1 MLRVRLIDRSPDA
14 VPAPVLPV
22 PLTEVFFVT
31 RLRRYLITGLLVWL
45 PIGVTLLVVKLLVDL
60 MDQTLVVLPEA
71 YRPDRLLGIHIPGLG
86 VVLSVLVVLSTG
98 VVMAHFFGQQLL
110 GAWEAIL
117 NRIPLVRSIYSSVKQ
132 LSETLLSSGG
142 QSFRKVLLI
151 EYPRKGLWTLAF
163 QTGIE
168 VGEAQA
174 KTGEEVINVYVP
186 TTPNPTSGFFLMVPR
201 RDAVELE
208 MSVDEGLKMIIS
220 MGVVVPKW
228 RKESPP
234 SAADVAEMSPKK

>member
-1 MLRVRLIDRSPDA
+1 
-14 VPAPVLPV
+14 
-22 PLTEVFFVT
+22 
-31 RLRRYLITGLLVWL
+31 
-45 PIGVTLLVVKLLVDL
+45 
-60 MDQTLVVLPEA
+60 
-71 YRPDRLLGIHIPGLG
+71 
-86 VVLSVLVVLSTG
+86 VLSVLVVLSTG

-110 GAWEAIL
+110 AAWEAIM

-163 QTGIE
+163 QTGTE

-174 KTGEEVINVYVP
+174 RTGEEVINVYVP

-201 RDAVELE
+201 RDVLELD

-228 RKESPP
+228 RGQAPA
-234 SAADVAEMSPKK
+234 SAGDVAQMPSKK